1 MITIAHRNL
10 AEIAL
15 LDISGRMTGDAGNHF
30 VAVASNQIVEL
41 GTRKMVLNL
50 AQLDQCDSMGISALL
65 RIHTPL
71 TNMGGKLVLC
81 NLCDLVA
88 KVFALTRVD
97 EVLHIAES
105 EEEALAEFGVS
116 ELLIQEA

>member
-15 LDISGRMTGDAGNHF
+15 LDIAGRMTGDAGNHF

-50 AQLDQCDSMGISALL
+50 KQLDQCDSMGISALL
-65 RIHTPL
+65 RIHTSL
-71 TNMGGKLVLC
+71 TNMGGKVVLC

-88 KVFALTRVD
+88 KVFALTHVD
-97 EVLHIAES
+97 EVLYITDT

>member
-65 RIHTPL
+65 RIHTSL

>member
-1 MITIAHRNL
+1 MITIARRNL

-15 LDISGRMTGDAGNHF
+15 LDVSGRMTGDAGNHF
-30 VAVASNQIVEL
+30 FAVASNQIVEL

-50 AQLDQCDSMGISALL
+50 EQLDQCDSMGIGALL
-65 RIHTPL
+65 RIHSSL

-97 EVLHIAES
+97 EVLHIARS
-105 EEEALAEFGVS
+105 EEEALAEFEVP
-116 ELLIQEA
+116 ELLIQEV